1 MNRLL
6 DQRTYI
12 SRITLDSK
20 DVSVAGRILAVR
32 SMKNYC
38 FCDIA
43 DMTGKI
49 QVIISAERNL
59 DTPSV
64 GDIVLFS
71 GDAVSAK
78 SGQLSIDC
86 KQVVSL
92 SKGNVDVSNALK
104 ARAAGTGDLSRRSL
118 NLMVDD
124 KLKNMVK
131 ARSLLIG
138 IIRDHFRSEDFL
150 EVDTPVMSFSR
161 FAGTA
166 DVFETRSRTL
176 EKNLYL
182 RGTLEDYLKQLVV
195 AGFEKVFQ
203 VGDCFRNES
212 PALIQ
217 FTMLEATW
225 AYAKSEQMLG
235 LIQELITAICTQLP
249 EELVDPVAKSELSQN
264 IEVVTFWGVL
274 EDYFKVD
281 IRTLDSEEVE
291 KLARKEGY
299 EHHLSGQ
306 LEFELAKF
314 GYDVIKRTLARKF
327 TVPTFV
333 GRFPVSISPLAKE
346 IQDGS
351 GEADRG
357 YGFFRGQR
365 LFEVVEEASSHE
377 EQLRKFQMQDDRG
390 HHRVQTFKHDDLLT
404 SLSYGCPPM
413 AGLGFNINRVLA
425 VLLSTDKTSDVVPFP
440 LTSAALPL

>member
-1 MNRLL
+1 MDRMLT
-6 DQRTYI
+6 QRTYV
-12 SRITLDSK
+12 SNVTLGLEN
-20 DVSVAGRILAVR
+20 VSIAGRIVALR

-38 FCDIA
+38 FCDVL

-49 QVIISAERNL
+49 QVIIPSERNL
-59 DTPSV
+59 NTPSL
-64 GDIVLFS
+64 GDIVLAA
-71 GDAVSAK
+71 GDAISAK

-86 KQVVSL
+86 RQMEVL
-92 SKGNVDVSNALK
+92 SRGSPDVSNALK
-104 ARAAGTGDLSRRSL
+104 AKTAGANPLDKRSL
-118 NLMVDD
+118 DLMVDD

-131 ARSLLIG
+131 ARSLFIS
-138 IIRDHFRSEDFL
+138 IIRDHFRSEGFL

-235 LIQELITAICTQLP
+235 LIQELISEICMRLP
-249 EELVDPVAKSELSQN
+249 EEWVDPIAKEELSRT
-264 IEVVTFWGVL
+264 IEVVTFWGIL
-274 EDYFKVD
+274 EDYFEVD
-281 IRTLDSEEVE
+281 IRTLTLEEIE
-291 KLARKEGY
+291 KLAKREGY
-299 EHHLSGQ
+299 AFHSSNQ

-314 GYDVIKRTLARKF
+314 GYDVIKRTLAKKF

-346 IQDGS
+346 MQDGS

-365 LFEVVEEASSHE
+365 LFEVVEEASSYE
-377 EQLRKFQMQDDRG
+377 EQLQKFQKQDERG
-390 HHRVQTFKHDDLLT
+390 HHRVQTFKHDDLLA

-413 AGLGFNINRVLA
+413 AGLGFNVNRVLA
-425 VLLSTDKTSDVVPFP
+425 VLLNTDKTSDVVPFP